1 MRLTKTF
8 LGRRAKK
15 RESFVHS
22 MHVSRSYP
30 ANLVS
35 LQQTDCV
42 DTSLFKSMNIP
53 RSFSITEVKSK
64 LLSSD
69 DVSVC
74 VSGLTLYCT
83 LLALYLGVYLLALEA
98 CVCDSS

>member
-1 MRLTKTF
+1 MRMTKTF
-8 LGRRAKK
+8 LGRRTKK

-69 DVSVC
+69 DVSAC
-74 VSGLTLYCT
+74 VVLTYIVHFWFSICV
-83 LLALYLGVYLLALEA
+83 GVYLSALAV
-98 CVCDSS
+98 CSCDSS